1 MHLWA
6 YQVNQW
12 TERSLPCGWAGV
24 VDAGCLTLCQTFLKA
39 KGRLMPR
46 SSPLAV
52 SSDTTERSPQDWI
65 LNICSPSRRSWCIDL
80 GNDWRGRIKK
90 ELSEGGRAIDEERG
104 EEGEKERCSWFLFVW
119 LVKQGILC
127 MRYAFV
133 SHNLDNTTLKVCASG
148 LKGPAGVSLRILPC
162 RPTESYLLCVLV
174 FFCLN
179 EHHSKLFDNTL
190 SFHNY
195 RIKSIALIREYRG
208 IQIQSV
214 F

>member
-1 MHLWA
+1 
-6 YQVNQW
+6 
-12 TERSLPCGWAGV
+12 
-24 VDAGCLTLCQTFLKA
+24 
-39 KGRLMPR
+39 
-46 SSPLAV
+46 
-52 SSDTTERSPQDWI
+52 
-65 LNICSPSRRSWCIDL
+65 
-80 GNDWRGRIKK
+80 
-90 ELSEGGRAIDEERG
+90 
-104 EEGEKERCSWFLFVW
+104 
-119 LVKQGILC
+119 

-133 SHNLDNTTLKVCASG
+133 SHNLDNTMLKVCASG